1 VGLGPFKITTGGL
14 GEREELDE
22 AHGHGEREYLGF
34 LSGANDEPR
43 GGTTQ
48 TNRGEAHQEP
58 CQDRTKKCRA
68 FYAQRV
74 SHDVVSYH
82 VPPAKDSG

>member
-1 VGLGPFKITTGGL
+1 MGLGPFKITTGGL

-22 AHGHGEREYLGF
+22 SHGHGEREHRGF

-43 GGTTQ
+43 RGPTQ

-58 CQDRTKKCRA
+58 CQDRATKCRA

-74 SHDVVSYH
+74 SQDMISCH
-82 VPPAKDSG
+82 VPPAKDSD